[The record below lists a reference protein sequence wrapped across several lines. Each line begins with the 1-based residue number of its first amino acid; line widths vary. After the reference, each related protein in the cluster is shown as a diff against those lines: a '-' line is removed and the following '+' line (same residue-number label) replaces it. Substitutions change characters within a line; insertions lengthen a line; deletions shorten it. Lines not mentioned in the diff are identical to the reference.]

1 MKKHNF
7 YAGPCVLN
15 EGVIKNSADA
25 VMNFAGTGFSVLEV
39 SHRGKEFTAVIEEA
53 AQLFKEILDV
63 PEGYEVLFL
72 GGGAS
77 LQFYMVPL
85 NLLGKKAAYINT
97 GTWATNAI
105 KQAGYV
111 NQVFGTQTE
120 VLASSEDKNFTYI
133 PKGFTIPEDI
143 DYFHYTSNNTIYGTE
158 IRKDFD
164 CKARLVCD
172 MSSDIFTRSID
183 ISKYDLIYG
192 GAQKNLAPAGVT
204 FVIVRKDA
212 LGKFERPIPTML
224 DYNTHIKKGSMFN
237 TPPVFPIYVALQ
249 TLKWYKEMGGIKV
262 LEKRNL
268 EKAET
273 LYTEIDRNKL
283 FRGTVATE
291 DRSIM
296 NVCFVMNDEYKD
308 LEAEFAAFATEKG
321 MIGIKGHRSVG
332 GFRASLYN
340 ALELE
345 SVKALVDCMQEFE
358 RKH

>member
-7 YAGPCVLN
+7 YAGPSILN
-15 EGVIKNSADA
+15 QGVIKNAADA
-25 VMNFAGTGFSVLEV
+25 VMNFAGTGLSVLEV

-53 AQLFKEILDV
+53 AQLFKELLDI
-63 PEGYEVLFL
+63 PEGYEVIFL

-85 NLLGKKAAYINT
+85 NLMHKKAAYINT

-111 NQVFGTQTE
+111 SKVFGGEVE

-133 PKGFTIPEDI
+133 PKNFVIPEDV
-143 DYFHYTSNNTIYGTE
+143 DYFHYTSNNTIYGSE

-172 MSSDIFTRSID
+172 MSIFSRPVD

-204 FVIVRKDA
+204 FVIVKKDA
-212 LGKFERPIPTML
+212 LGRFERPIPTML
-224 DYNTHIKKGSMFN
+224 DYNTHIKKESMFN

-249 TLKWYKEMGGIKV
+249 TLKWYKELGGLKV

-268 EKAET
+268 DKAEL
-273 LYTEIDRNKL
+273 LYNEIDRNKL

-296 NVCFVMNDEYKD
+296 NVCFVMNDEYKE
-308 LEAEFAAFATEKG
+308 LEAEFATFAAERG

-340 ALELE
+340 ALEMD
-345 SVKALVDCMQEFE
+345 SVKALVDAMKEFE
-358 RKH
+358 SKH